1 MRKSTDYSKGLIYII
16 RSGDK
21 LYVGSTTNLAN
32 RKHTHKTNIYN
43 EKLSGHKN
51 KFYNFIRANN
61 YDWDMKIYN
70 EFPCE
75 SKLQLK
81 IEEER
86 VRRELIFLYFL
97 KVK

>member
-1 MRKSTDYSKGLIYII
+1 
-16 RSGDK
+16 
-21 LYVGSTTNLAN
+21 
-32 RKHTHKTNIYN
+32 
-43 EKLSGHKN
+43 
-51 KFYNFIRANN
+51 
-61 YDWDMKIYN
+61 MKIYK

>member
-1 MRKSTDYSKGLIYII
+1 MSRKSTDYKKSLIYII

-32 RKHTHKTNIYN
+32 RKHTHKTNIYDEN
-43 EKLSGHKN
+43 SSGHKN
-51 KFYNFIRANN
+51 KFYKFIRENN
-61 YDWDMKIYN
+61 YQWEMKIYK

-97 KVK
+97 KK